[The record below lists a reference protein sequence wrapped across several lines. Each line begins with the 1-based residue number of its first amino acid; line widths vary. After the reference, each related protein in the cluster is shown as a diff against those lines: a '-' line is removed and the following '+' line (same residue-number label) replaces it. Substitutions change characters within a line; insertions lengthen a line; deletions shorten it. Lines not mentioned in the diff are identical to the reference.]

1 MTVSKNRNLNSEDE
15 LTKIVKQSGVNSWN
29 GLIEFIQ
36 HLPYGRNNNRSDLTL
51 VLTEKKGT
59 CSSKH
64 ALIKEL
70 ADRNKIPQIK
80 LILGMY
86 KMNHHNTPKIGN
98 VLLEK
103 SIEYLPE
110 AHCYLKINNV
120 RTDFTTKKSAFKK
133 IENDIVKEWEIT
145 PNQVSEYKVDLH
157 KKFLK
162 KWLSS
167 TEIALDFDEIWRLR
181 EQCIANLTE

>member
-1 MTVSKNRNLNSEDE
+1 MTQDWYLNSEDD
-15 LTKIVKQSGVNSWN
+15 LTKIVKVSGVNSWN
-29 GLIEFIQ
+29 ELTEFIQ
-36 HLPYGRNNNRSDLTL
+36 QLPYGRNKNRTDLSL
-51 VLTEKKGT
+51 VLSEKKGT

-70 ADRNKIPQIK
+70 AIRNKIPEIK
-80 LILGMY
+80 LIIGMY
-86 KMNHHNTPKIGN
+86 KMNHHNTPKIGK

-110 AHCYLKINNV
+110 AHCYLKINDV

-133 IENDIVKEWEIT
+133 IENDIIKEWEIT
-145 PNQVSEYKVDLH
+145 PDQVSDFKVGLH

-162 KWLSS
+162 NWLSNS
-167 TEIALDFDEIWRLR
+167 GIAFDFDEIWRIR